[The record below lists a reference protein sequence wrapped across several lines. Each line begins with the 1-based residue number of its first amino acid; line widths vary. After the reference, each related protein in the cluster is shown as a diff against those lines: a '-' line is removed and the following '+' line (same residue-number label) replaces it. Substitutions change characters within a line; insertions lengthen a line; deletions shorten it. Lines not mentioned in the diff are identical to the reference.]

1 MTEIQPGIYRAKL
14 DFEKGFVRAPNE
26 WMRDSTISLKAKG
39 LLIYLLSHESG
50 YMISIDQIVRETAD
64 GTTAIRSAMK
74 ELIAA
79 KYLDTKRTHT
89 QQGYNSGL
97 AYILQDPRT
106 LSIEERPAPFVSD
119 SSVEPE
125 LQNPNQGN
133 PNQGNQSAY
142 RKQLPLEEKAL
153 ENKPQG
159 HSANEPNEIEAQ
171 FKEFYRLYPRKVK
184 PHRARRAFVAALKLV
199 SYQMILDGVTR
210 FANDPNLPTQ
220 KQFIPHPSTW
230 LNDGE
235 WESEP
240 LPERVMTTQDLR
252 AWRDK
257 KQDSQSEASRES
269 ARQALAESAA
279 AEARAKA
286 NPAPRCVHDRI
297 AVMCDICNKKTPKP
311 QNPKTP

>member
-1 MTEIQPGIYRAKL
+1 MSSQEITKTQPGIYRAKL
-14 DFEKGFVRAPNE
+14 DFEKGYVRAPNE
-26 WMRDSTISLKAKG
+26 WLRDPRLSLKAKG
-39 LLIYLLSHESG
+39 LLIYFLSHEIG
-50 YMISIDQIVRETAD
+50 YVITLAQIERETAD
-64 GTTAIRSAMK
+64 GRAAIRSAIGQ
-74 ELIAA
+74 LIEAD
-79 KYLDTKRTHT
+79 YLETDMTKDER
-89 QQGYNSGL
+89 GYNAGL
-97 AYILQDPRT
+97 AYTLKNPKCENPTVDYPTLENRT
-106 LSIEERPAPFVSD
+106 
-119 SSVEPE
+119 
-125 LQNPNQGN
+125 
-133 PNQGNQSAY
+133 AY
-142 RKQLPLEEKAL
+142 RKQPLR
-153 ENKPQG
+153 ENKEIKKDIG
-159 HSANEPNEIEAQ
+159 DSTNAPNEIEAQ

-257 KQDSQSEASRES
+257 KQDSQSEASRQS

-297 AVMCDICNKKTPKP
+297 AVMCDNCNKKTATLKE
-311 QNPKTP
+311 QKLEG

>member
-1 MTEIQPGIYRAKL
+1 VQVAGGQSKTQYRPNLYFLNLACPEDCDRTSAHRTPEIRAEL
-14 DFEKGFVRAPNE
+14 SVTDTDRAEEIGEQGGTFQQSGRNFSTRRQEADFRLTVIEP
-26 WMRDSTISLKAKG
+26 L
-39 LLIYLLSHESG
+39 
-50 YMISIDQIVRETAD
+50 RE
-64 GTTAIRSAMK
+64 
-74 ELIAA
+74 
-79 KYLDTKRTHT
+79 
-89 QQGYNSGL
+89 
-97 AYILQDPRT
+97 
-106 LSIEERPAPFVSD
+106 
-119 SSVEPE
+119 
-125 LQNPNQGN
+125 
-133 PNQGNQSAY
+133 
-142 RKQLPLEEKAL
+142 PLEE
-153 ENKPQG
+153 PYG

-257 KQDSQSEASRES
+257 KQDSQSEASRQS

-297 AVMCDICNKKTPKP
+297 AVMCDNCNKKTATLKE
-311 QNPKTP
+311 QKLEG